1 MAEETLLKKK
11 ETNEGEPQR
20 ASASFSPEQLC
31 LLYRLILALQWQ
43 EDARPIIK
51 DPAYTGL
58 FQVVSAMIRR
68 SGVPRLELPDP
79 EPEEPETDLPLTREE
94 VDILAYVLKTLL
106 WNGDPSGVRHRR
118 AFRPLAKKV
127 NAMNQEVNA
136 GTPPQEGVR
145 RASSG

>member
-1 MAEETLLKKK
+1 MSKKK
-11 ETNEGEPQR
+11 TEVGEPQR
-20 ASASFSPEQLC
+20 ASGSFSPEQIC
-31 LLYRLILALQWQ
+31 LLYRVIVALQ
-43 EDARPIIK
+43 ARADPRQVIK

-58 FQVVSAMIRR
+58 FQVVSAMLRR
-68 SGVPRLELPDP
+68 SGAPRLEELPDP

-106 WNGDPSGVRHRR
+106 WNGDPSGVRYRR

-127 NAMNQEVNA
+127 NAMNQEVNG
-136 GTPPQEGVR
+136 GTPPHEGVR